1 LAVQHREGYIEIRDR
16 SKDIINCGGEN
27 ISTIEVEGVL
37 YQHPAVAE
45 AAAVARKDAIW
56 GKVACAFSR

>member
-16 SKDIINCGGEN
+16 SKDISNCGGEN

-37 YQHPAVAE
+37 YPAVAE

-56 GKVACAFSR
+56 GKVACALSR